1 MKKIFYIMLC
11 AFVCSCASAGE
22 NLYADA
28 SERFAEAMCLRVD
41 TAAAIGDTGDTGDTG
56 EVAAPASPDAAAE
69 KAAALFTEAADLFE
83 TAAREDWRF
92 WFEAGNA
99 RWWAG
104 DGAGAVIAYR
114 RYLARDPFNPRVWQN
129 LGSARRLAGTIPPA
143 NEGFL
148 GWPWKLWSASLAAFL
163 AGASLLLFSL
173 FLFFRK
179 PSFRTAS
186 STVLACAAVAAL
198 LCAGAVL
205 LSRPAAV
212 ILCETQGRMGDS
224 AMYTPLPAEPLKPGQ
239 EVRILGS
246 RDTWS
251 RVRVGSVECW
261 VPSETLN
268 VID

>member
-1 MKKIFYIMLC
+1 
-11 AFVCSCASAGE
+11 
-22 NLYADA
+22 
-28 SERFAEAMCLRVD
+28 
-41 TAAAIGDTGDTGDTG
+41 
-56 EVAAPASPDAAAE
+56 
-69 KAAALFTEAADLFE
+69 
-83 TAAREDWRF
+83 
-92 WFEAGNA
+92 
-99 RWWAG
+99 
-104 DGAGAVIAYR
+104 
-114 RYLARDPFNPRVWQN
+114 
-129 LGSARRLAGTIPPA
+129 
-143 NEGFL
+143 
-148 GWPWKLWSASLAAFL
+148 
-163 AGASLLLFSL
+163 LLFSL

-179 PSFRTAS
+179 PPFRTAS
-186 STVLACAAVAAL
+186 ATVLACAAAAAL

-224 AMYTPLPAEPLKPGQ
+224 AMYTPLPSEPLKPGQ